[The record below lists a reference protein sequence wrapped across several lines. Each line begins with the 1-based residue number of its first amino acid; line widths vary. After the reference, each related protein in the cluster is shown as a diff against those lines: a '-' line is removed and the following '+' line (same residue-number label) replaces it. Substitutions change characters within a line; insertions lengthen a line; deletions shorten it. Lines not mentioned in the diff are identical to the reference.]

1 MFERIQKLYTID
13 EFERIQN
20 LNILLIG
27 VGGVGGYALESLV
40 RSGIKNITVI
50 DYDQFEITN
59 MNRQILCTKE
69 SLGMS
74 KVEVALQRAK
84 RINQVIQIK
93 GLNQKLTKEDIN
105 REFLLKFDIVIDAC
119 DDVPLKTALFIEC
132 TKSKVRI
139 ISCMGTGNRFHPELL
154 EIIPLKNTQ
163 NDPLAKKLRHELRNH
178 KEALNI
184 PVVCSKELPI
194 KGIGLGTCCPL
205 PMAAGALLASYVIK
219 KEKLPSPKADI

>member
-84 RINQVIQIK
+84 RINQGIQIK

-119 DDVPLKTALFIEC
+119 DDVSLKTALFIEC
-132 TKSKVRI
+132 TNNKVRI